1 VIVTAPLAVRLVQR
15 GMWHLRTPLADVVP
29 LPPALRDAWRGVTLW
44 HLLTHTSGLPAW
56 VPPPLLALEAE
67 PGARVRYSDVGYW
80 LLGWALERVS
90 GRGLDELARDELFRP
105 CLFATAVEL
114 ARFAQALL
122 EGGGG
127 VLSPAAVRALLAP
140 QTVGLN
146 ERRGLGWCLYDPRRP
161 PAGAG
166 DLWTERAFGHT
177 GFTGVS
183 LWADPAPERRLIV
196 VLLTTW
202 VGGGAGRPAAPR

>member
-1 VIVTAPLAVRLVQR
+1 MGYFDGRRVFLA
-15 GMWHLRTPLADVVP
+15 G
-29 LPPALRDAWRGVTLW
+29 G
-44 HLLTHTSGLPAW
+44 SEGI
-56 VPPPLLALEAE
+56 
-67 PGARVRYSDVGYW
+67 
-80 LLGWALERVS
+80 
-90 GRGLDELARDELFRP
+90 GRS
-105 CLFATAVEL
+105 TAVEL

-127 VLSPAAVRALLAP
+127 ALSPAAVRALLAP
-140 QTVGLN
+140 QTAGLN

-202 VGGGAGRPAAPR
+202 VGGGAELAALRARVHNAVVGSLKA